1 MVLGAIGGVGVDV
14 VWVVVGGVIVLGVE
28 RVHMLM

>member
-1 MVLGAIGGVGVDV
+1 MVLGAVGVDV
-14 VWVVVGGVIVLGVE
+14 VWVVVGGVIVLQVE

>member
-1 MVLGAIGGVGVDV
+1 MVLGAVGVDV
-14 VWVVVGGVIVLGVE
+14 VWVVVGGVIVLQVK